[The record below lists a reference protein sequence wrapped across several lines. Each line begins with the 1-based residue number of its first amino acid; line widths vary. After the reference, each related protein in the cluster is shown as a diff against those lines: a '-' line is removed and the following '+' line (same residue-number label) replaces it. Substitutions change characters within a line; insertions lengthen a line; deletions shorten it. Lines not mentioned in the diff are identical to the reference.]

1 MKSLLSLISVA
12 VLAMGLTAC
21 GDNSAPKQDEAKPEA
36 AVEQTQPQTEAQPQ
50 TEQATETQPATEE
63 KAAE

>member
-1 MKSLLSLISVA
+1 MEMKSLFTLVSAAI
-12 VLAMGLTAC
+12 LAMGLTAC

-36 AVEQTQPQTEAQPQ
+36 AVEQTQAQPAAD
-50 TEQATETQPATEE
+50 TEQKTEE